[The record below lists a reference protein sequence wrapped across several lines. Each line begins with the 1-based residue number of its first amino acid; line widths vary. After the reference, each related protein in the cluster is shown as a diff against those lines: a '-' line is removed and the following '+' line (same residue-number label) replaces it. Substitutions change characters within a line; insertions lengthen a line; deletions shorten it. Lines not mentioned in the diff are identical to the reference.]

1 MSGEG
6 KTAGTSFECDY
17 NWLSLNDRQQSTDG
31 VSETSFQW
39 YCIVSSQQHPHLLCM
54 HMYCRFREPVVD
66 LRFSRCPSF
75 VCRCS
80 SIFWIPQR
88 LAVDIVIVITVDQM
102 LSFPPLIAKQQT
114 TDITITPF
122 LRLLPTTPQR
132 LMTSLMRRRC
142 DYCSRK
148 RKAICSPRCLVH
160 RILSCTMSFLP
171 GR

>member
-1 MSGEG
+1 
-6 KTAGTSFECDY
+6 
-17 NWLSLNDRQQSTDG
+17 
-31 VSETSFQW
+31 
-39 YCIVSSQQHPHLLCM
+39 M

-122 LRLLPTTPQR
+122 LPSASHDTAKVNDLTHAPTLRLLQPEEKSHLFPSMFGTPH
-132 LMTSLMRRRC
+132 SLMH
-142 DYCSRK
+142 DVFPSG
-148 RKAICSPRCLVH
+148 PLVPSH
-160 RILSCTMSFLP
+160 FLASLP
-171 GR
+171 SSQ

>member
-1 MSGEG
+1 MFPI
-6 KTAGTSFECDY
+6 AI
-17 NWLSLNDRQQSTDG
+17 NQQIIELVASTDR
-31 VSETSFQW
+31 VDETGF
-39 YCIVSSQQHPHLLCM
+39 CILLINLSSTM